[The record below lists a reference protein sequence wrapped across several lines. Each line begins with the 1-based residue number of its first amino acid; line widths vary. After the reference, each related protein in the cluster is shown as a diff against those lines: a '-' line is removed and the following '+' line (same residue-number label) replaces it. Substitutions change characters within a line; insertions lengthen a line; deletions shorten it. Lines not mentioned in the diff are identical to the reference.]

1 MVSKSY
7 LIFLLFKKKSK
18 YNFHLGTE
26 LEFLIFDKKYSP
38 IFWMRM
44 LASIETP
51 FKRGSNLLELIK
63 VAHTFRSLI
72 EETLVNIR
80 LLHKSTK
87 NEDDDGD
94 DDRD

>member
-1 MVSKSY
+1 
-7 LIFLLFKKKSK
+7 
-18 YNFHLGTE
+18 
-26 LEFLIFDKKYSP
+26 
-38 IFWMRM
+38 MRM